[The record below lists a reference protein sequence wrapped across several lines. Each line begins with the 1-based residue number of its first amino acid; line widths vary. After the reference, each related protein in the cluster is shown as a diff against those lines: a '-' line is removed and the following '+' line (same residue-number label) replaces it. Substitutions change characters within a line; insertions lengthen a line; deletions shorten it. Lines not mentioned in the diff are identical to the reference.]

1 MNLTNIE
8 KTIKS
13 LLLNYKSWI
22 LIFIVIFFLPHT
34 HSIFQSYFTFL
45 AMLFLA
51 YFSHFFSHID
61 PSNSSVH
68 LYHHQHNNFF
78 SHFIQILLEFVTL
91 LLIIPISY
99 FYPSLKNY
107 FNPWIII
114 FVYLFYTTVHN
125 FNYSILHVNDV
136 HEKHHENLISNIGPD
151 ICDILFNT
159 KMDDSIENTDH
170 YLLNILFSFII
181 VFLFSNYYIPLESE
195 KKSIIHCIFGVIF
208 GVSSTFILLVTFY
221 LNVLNFFSQVNKK
234 KLKQI
239 KKQKKT
245 EKTIKFK
252 KSKKNKNKKI

>member
-1 MNLTNIE
+1 MNLINIE
-8 KTIKS
+8 KVFES

-22 LIFIVIFFLPHT
+22 LIFIVIFFLPHP
-34 HSIFQSYFTFL
+34 HSIYQSYYTYFI
-45 AMLFLA
+45 MLFIT
-51 YFSHFFSHID
+51 YFAHLFSHID
-61 PSNSSVH
+61 SSNSSVH

-91 LLIIPISY
+91 LLILPISY

-136 HEKHHENLISNIGPD
+136 HEKHHENLTSNIGPD

-170 YLLNILFSFII
+170 YLLNIIFSFVI
-181 VFLFSNYYIPLESE
+181 VYLFSNYYISLEPE
-195 KKSIIHCIFGVIF
+195 EKSIIHWIFGLIF
-208 GVSSTFILLVTFY
+208 TISTIFI
-221 LNVLNFFSQVNKK
+221 
-234 KLKQI
+234 
-239 KKQKKT
+239 
-245 EKTIKFK
+245 
-252 KSKKNKNKKI
+252 